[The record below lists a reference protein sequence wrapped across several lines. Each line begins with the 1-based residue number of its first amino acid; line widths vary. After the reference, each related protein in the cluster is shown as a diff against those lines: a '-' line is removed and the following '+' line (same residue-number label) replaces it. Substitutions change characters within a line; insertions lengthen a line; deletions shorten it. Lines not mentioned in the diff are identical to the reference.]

1 MMFLIR
7 FWRNLTKKDSVESDK
22 YEINKFSTC
31 TVLSVLG
38 RFFMDPD
45 FSGFM
50 KKIGR
55 KSGSGLRKK
64 RLILLGI
71 RKKTRIRNTDIYTSR
86 HATSLIRNVVQL
98 FYLCMQ
104 SRQCKLFKLD
114 FMYRTGQRSA
124 TGKTSKILISVAE
137 PKLFN
142 FGSTFVPYFLSTSAP
157 LPYTTVYA
165 CFSFKHTVLLSKW
178 SELDQVINRP
188 GALSPRQTVELY
200 TNCRTFLREANRM
213 CRSVWVDFNLQVWR

>member
-7 FWRNLTKKDSVESDK
+7 FWRNLTKTDNVESDK

-31 TVLSVLG
+31 TFSF
-38 RFFMDPD
+38 RTFFNGSGFFRIGSGFSADPD
-45 FSGFM
+45 PDSG
-50 KKIGR
+50 KKFR
-55 KSGSGLRKK
+55 SGSGSGKK
-64 RLILLGI
+64 S
-71 RKKTRIRNTDIYTSR
+71 RIRNTDIYTSR
-86 HATSLIRNVVQL
+86 HATSFIMNVVQL

-104 SRQCKLFKLD
+104 PRQCKLFKLD
-114 FMYRTGQRSA
+114 FMYRRNY
-124 TGKTSKILISVAE
+124 LISV
-137 PKLFN
+137 PVPLLFLI
-142 FGSTFVPYFLSTSAP
+142 SSP
-157 LPYTTVYA
+157 LQRHYRTRRFMPV
-165 CFSFKHTVLLSKW
+165 FSSKW

>member
-64 RLILLGI
+64 RSILLGI
-71 RKKTRIRNTDIYTSR
+71 RKKTQIRNTDIYTSR
-86 HATSLIRNVVQL
+86 HATSFIRNVVQL

-104 SRQCKLFKLD
+104 SR
-114 FMYRTGQRSA
+114 
-124 TGKTSKILISVAE
+124 
-137 PKLFN
+137 
-142 FGSTFVPYFLSTSAP
+142 
-157 LPYTTVYA
+157 
-165 CFSFKHTVLLSKW
+165 
-178 SELDQVINRP
+178 
-188 GALSPRQTVELY
+188 
-200 TNCRTFLREANRM
+200 
-213 CRSVWVDFNLQVWR
+213 